1 MMGRSILE
9 IKHVTKDFGD
19 GNSTIRVLKNI
30 NLTVKQG
37 EFIAVVGPSGS
48 GKSTLLSAIGALLT
62 PTEGEILIDQEVVQ
76 LQSKKRLNQLRAGK
90 IGFIFQSA
98 NLIPYLNVSGQLKL
112 VNQIA
117 KNNKSTGQK
126 RANELLSRL
135 DLLQRRNNY
144 PAELSGGE
152 KQRVAIAR
160 AFMNDPSIILAD
172 EPTASLDSVRGRKVV
187 EMISQEVKSRNKAAI
202 MVTHDERMLDL
213 CDKVYVMKDGC
224 FAQE

>member
-48 GKSTLLSAIGALLT
+48 GKSTLLSVIGALLT
-62 PTEGEILIDQEVVQ
+62 PTEGDILIDQEVVH

-224 FAQE
+224 LARE

>member
-1 MMGRSILE
+1 MGRSILE

-48 GKSTLLSAIGALLT
+48 GKSTLLSVIGALLT
-62 PTEGEILIDQEVVQ
+62 PTEGDILIDQEVVH
-76 LQSKKRLNQLRAGK
+76 LQSKKRFNQLRAGK
-90 IGFIFQSA
+90 IGFIFQSD

-224 FAQE
+224 LARE

>member
-1 MMGRSILE
+1 MGRSILE

-48 GKSTLLSAIGALLT
+48 GKSTLLSVIGALLT
-62 PTEGEILIDQEVVQ
+62 PTEGDILIDQEVVH

-224 FAQE
+224 LARE

>member
-48 GKSTLLSAIGALLT
+48 GKSTLLSVIGALLT

-98 NLIPYLNVSGQLKL
+98 NLIPYLNVKGQLKL

-224 FAQE
+224 LARE